1 MSIRMLKSM
10 TSPAAVTTEPSSV
23 KLDGYPC
30 WSISRVVVSLSKLW
44 ISSCTP
50 GIEAEFSFSGS

>member
-1 MSIRMLKSM
+1 MLKSM